1 MTQPQF
7 KYEAPERFGESLTTA
22 RPWNSTALEAVERL
36 NGRAAMVGFIA
47 ALIGELI
54 SGRDDARAKRKAPK
68 SPRRPLWQ
76 TKISG
81 EAWGWSQGSAT
92 ECVVTRFEARG
103 LKEPLG
109 LWRCVAGG
117 PFETWRC
124 GLRPWGSRIF
134 KAPPGHTG

>member
-54 SGRDDARAKRKAPK
+54 SGRGIAGQLAGMVRWYFD
-68 SPRRPLWQ
+68 
-76 TKISG
+76 
-81 EAWGWSQGSAT
+81 
-92 ECVVTRFEARG
+92 
-103 LKEPLG
+103 LG
-109 LWRCVAGG
+109 
-117 PFETWRC
+117 
-124 GLRPWGSRIF
+124 
-134 KAPPGHTG
+134 

>member
-54 SGRDDARAKRKAPK
+54 SGRGIAGQLTGMVRWYLD
-68 SPRRPLWQ
+68 
-76 TKISG
+76 
-81 EAWGWSQGSAT
+81 
-92 ECVVTRFEARG
+92 
-103 LKEPLG
+103 LG
-109 LWRCVAGG
+109 
-117 PFETWRC
+117 
-124 GLRPWGSRIF
+124 
-134 KAPPGHTG
+134 